1 MLSKRLA
8 LEIFPLGAYTAVILK
23 QNKVIFDCN
32 TFFCNEKLD
41 VLTQVLNVLMM
52 KFRHSRKCFK

>member
-41 VLTQVLNVLMM
+41 VLTQALNVLMM